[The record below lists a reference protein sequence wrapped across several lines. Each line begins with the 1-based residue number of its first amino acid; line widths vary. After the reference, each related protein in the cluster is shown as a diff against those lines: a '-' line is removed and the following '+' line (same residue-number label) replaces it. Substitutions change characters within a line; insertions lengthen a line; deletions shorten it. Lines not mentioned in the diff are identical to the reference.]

1 MSNAASTPTGPSYVV
16 VTKAMSCT
24 GMASPAVVR
33 VHLCYWA
40 CNIMDQLRSCGHSLE
55 ASMSDSLDLQ
65 TSMHATLS
73 WLLVGMVCQALMKFA
88 GDREGVGAS
97 LHRS

>member
-1 MSNAASTPTGPSYVV
+1 MSNAASTPTGPSCVV

-73 WLLVGMVCQALMKFA
+73 WLLVGMVCQALLKFA

-97 LHRS
+97 LQGS